1 MDTKNDALN
10 TSLQPLMNW
19 LFCEPN
25 PIAINTAMMMTGAV
39 NPVFRLPYV
48 PLSDEQ
54 QAQGEALINE
64 LNVDDI
70 VGNKANVL
78 NNDDVLILS

>member
-54 QAQGEALINE
+54 QAQGVELINA
-64 LNVDDI
+64 LSISDF
-70 VGNKANVL
+70 VGKTAKPL
-78 NNDDVLILS
+78 LQDYSIIG

>member
-1 MDTKNDALN
+1 M
-10 TSLQPLMNW
+10 SW

-39 NPVFRLPYV
+39 NPVFRLPYL

-54 QAQGEALINE
+54 QKVGLPLINE
-64 LNVDDI
+64 LNEREV
-70 VGNKANVL
+70 VGGKAQLLKQNEVL
-78 NNDDVLILS
+78 TLS

>member
-1 MDTKNDALN
+1 MDTKNDTLN

-25 PIAINTAMMMTGAV
+25 PIAINTALMMTGAV
-39 NPVFRLPYV
+39 NPVFRLPYL

-54 QAQGEALINE
+54 QKIGLPLINQLSE
-64 LNVDDI
+64 SDVVGGKAQCLNL
-70 VGNKANVL
+70 ANVL
-78 NNDDVLILS
+78 TLS